1 MPPSSRAPGPASPDS
16 PPETLEGLKQLLAAI
31 DRREVE
37 IRLGASSR
45 RVLAVL
51 IESPQRTA
59 VSSISQLAELTGVNA
74 STFSRLA
81 QRLGYEGFS
90 RFQDVF
96 RQAVTDGEHFYSQQ
110 ASQLLARDAD
120 SSAMAQLA
128 RLGRQES
135 ANILSM
141 LERVDAA
148 AFEAA
153 TTLLAEAPRVR
164 LHGMRQFNSLALF
177 MAYGLGMLRPDVAP
191 LDASRQGVAD
201 ALAQLSA
208 GDVLVV
214 ASCFPYTPSV
224 VACAEVAVK
233 RGVEVIALTDSASS
247 PLEPLARYSFHVPNH
262 SLFYSNSM
270 SAFMF
275 LAEGLLSEVASK
287 LGDAG
292 VASLKQREAIIT
304 ELGGARG

>member
-1 MPPSSRAPGPASPDS
+1 
-16 PPETLEGLKQLLAAI
+16 
-31 DRREVE
+31 
-37 IRLGASSR
+37 
-45 RVLAVL
+45 

-141 LERVDAA
+141 L
-148 AFEAA
+148 
-153 TTLLAEAPRVR
+153 
-164 LHGMRQFNSLALF
+164 
-177 MAYGLGMLRPDVAP
+177 
-191 LDASRQGVAD
+191 
-201 ALAQLSA
+201 
-208 GDVLVV
+208 
-214 ASCFPYTPSV
+214 
-224 VACAEVAVK
+224 
-233 RGVEVIALTDSASS
+233 
-247 PLEPLARYSFHVPNH
+247 
-262 SLFYSNSM
+262 
-270 SAFMF
+270 
-275 LAEGLLSEVASK
+275 
-287 LGDAG
+287 
-292 VASLKQREAIIT
+292 
-304 ELGGARG
+304 